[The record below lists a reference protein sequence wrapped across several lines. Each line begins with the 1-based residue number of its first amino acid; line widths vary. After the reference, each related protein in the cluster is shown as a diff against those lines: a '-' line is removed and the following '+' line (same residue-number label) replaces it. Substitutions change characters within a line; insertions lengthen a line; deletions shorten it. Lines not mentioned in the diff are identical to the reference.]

1 MGSVV
6 YIPLLCALALAAG
19 APAIARSSPPRLG
32 SAMLVPVALGAA
44 LAADAA
50 LMILVGARLID
61 AAPLAAVLG
70 WRAEASGPHPVPLPV
85 SVAAAVGLIVVVVVG
100 HVDWRRSSLATRRW
114 RALRG
119 HGETGEL
126 VVVRSAAMLA
136 LTLPATRTSPG
147 RILVSDGMLRA
158 LDAAERRVLLAHE
171 RSHLRHRHDRYRR
184 LVGIAANLNPLL
196 RPTVGA
202 VDYLLERWADEDAA
216 REVGSRHL
224 TARALARAA
233 VADGPRRHRLWQ
245 PSFAAQKVVSRVNA
259 LLAPAPAQGSRLAML
274 LPAAIGVIGAAAAV
288 AAPSPPVRPAA
299 RRRLNLATAPASCGC
314 SPTRGRPSVEM
325 RKPSRHSCT

>member
-1 MGSVV
+1 MIATLTSQLITWIAHHGAYAVFALMALDALLPVGGELIMLYAGALGAGAISAEHATLFGTQLATGTESYVILALAGTLGYLLGSVV

-32 SAMLVPVALGAA
+32 SAMVVPVALGAA

-100 HVDWRRSSLATRRW
+100 HADWRRSSLATRRW

-126 VVVRSAAMLA
+126 VVVRSSAMLA

-147 RILVSDGMLRA
+147 RILVSDGMLRT
-158 LDAAERRVLLAHE
+158 LDAAERRVFLLT
-171 RSHLRHRHDRYRR
+171 
-184 LVGIAANLNPLL
+184 N
-196 RPTVGA
+196 
-202 VDYLLERWADEDAA
+202 A
-216 REVGSRHL
+216 RTCA
-224 TARALARAA
+224 TATT
-233 VADGPRRHRLWQ
+233 
-245 PSFAAQKVVSRVNA
+245 
-259 LLAPAPAQGSRLAML
+259 
-274 LPAAIGVIGAAAAV
+274 AIGGWSASRRTSTRCCDPRSARSTICLNGG
-288 AAPSPPVRPAA
+288 PTRTPPVKSAA
-299 RRRLNLATAPASCGC
+299 DT
-314 SPTRGRPSVEM
+314 
-325 RKPSRHSCT
+325 